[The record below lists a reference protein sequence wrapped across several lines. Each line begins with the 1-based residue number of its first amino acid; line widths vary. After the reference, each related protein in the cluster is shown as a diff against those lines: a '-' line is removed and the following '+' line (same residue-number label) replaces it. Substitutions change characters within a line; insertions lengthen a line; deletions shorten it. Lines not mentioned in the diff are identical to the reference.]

1 MKGSAKDMMLAS
13 VKSRMKGAV
22 AQQAQMARMSKRDTT
37 LLDKLSKMDLTP
49 PDYAKI
55 IHENE
60 EM

>member
-1 MKGSAKDMMLAS
+1 MLAS